1 MKVCLDISIFIFLH
15 CVRSVNYAVS
25 MSTKRKT
32 TKTSAKKSAAKK
44 PAAKKKTAKK
54 KPAKKV
60 ASAGS
65 TLKIK
70 DSVDVAKRVEQSKPK
85 ARSSAT
91 KKGEIDL
98 LAILTKWFKKF
109 VNQK

>member
-1 MKVCLDISIFIFLH
+1 M
-15 CVRSVNYAVS
+15 A
-25 MSTKRKT
+25 TKRKP

-44 PAAKKKTAKK
+44 PAAKKKSAKK
-54 KPAKKV
+54 A

-70 DSVDVAKRVEQSKPK
+70 DLVEVAKRVEESKPK
-85 ARSSAT
+85 VRSSST
-91 KKGEIDL
+91 KKGELDL
-98 LAILTKWFKKF
+98 LAILTKWFKKL

>member
-1 MKVCLDISIFIFLH
+1 M
-15 CVRSVNYAVS
+15 A
-25 MSTKRKT
+25 TKRKP

-44 PAAKKKTAKK
+44 PAAKKKSAKK
-54 KPAKKV
+54 A

-70 DSVDVAKRVEQSKPK
+70 DLVEVAKRVEQSKPK
-85 ARSSAT
+85 VRSSAT

-98 LAILTKWFKKF
+98 LAILTKWFKKL

>member
-1 MKVCLDISIFIFLH
+1 MKVRLDISIFIFLH
-15 CVRSVNYAVS
+15 CVRSVNYAVR
-25 MSTKRKT
+25 MATKRKP

-44 PAAKKKTAKK
+44 PASKKKIAKKKSAKK
-54 KPAKKV
+54 A

-70 DSVDVAKRVEQSKPK
+70 DLVEVAKRVEESKPK
-85 ARSSAT
+85 VRSSAT

-98 LAILTKWFKKF
+98 LAILTKWFKKL